1 MKDLSFKHIDMDMSR
16 IIKPLVTISLFI
28 FVAAVTGLLA
38 AYAMGG
44 WGTKGSGN
52 SREGSA
58 GPETSRQPLS
68 TGASPSGISMAE
80 LAKHNQGNDCWLLIK
95 GEVYDVSSFINQH
108 SGGKGSIINNCGQ
121 EVTGI
126 FASIHT
132 NRAWNLLTQ
141 YKVGSLMSVTDTET
155 ESAANTV
162 LTNMDT
168 ARVALRQKY
177 PEINIVDIK
186 AGTQDEMGAKVV
198 YDGALL
204 ELHLDGPGR
213 VISQETVSDEQDWE
227 PWSDDD
233 DD

>member
-1 MKDLSFKHIDMDMSR
+1 MKMSR

-28 FVAAVTGLLA
+28 FVAVITGLLA
-38 AYAMGG
+38 VYVMGG
-44 WGTKGSGN
+44 WNTKGTESIREGTK
-52 SREGSA
+52 E
-58 GPETSRQPLS
+58 PQTSVQSTTTS
-68 TGASPSGISMAE
+68 TGTVGITRAD
-80 LAKHNQGNDCWLLIK
+80 LATHNQGNDCWLLIK

-177 PEINIVDIK
+177 PEMNIVDIK
-186 AGTQDEMGAKVV
+186 AGTQDEMVAKVV